1 MNKASRP
8 EGIKMKYTLLINKAR
23 TMKAIRDNDTGVIV
37 NENINPIEYARLRKL
52 AIINRN
58 RAQRNECMKDLGLSS
73 YRNASGTVC
82 WE

>member
-1 MNKASRP
+1 
-8 EGIKMKYTLLINKAR
+8 MKQKYSLLINKAR
-23 TMKAIRDNDTGVIV
+23 TIRAVRDNETGIIV
-37 NENINPIEYARLRKL
+37 KDDINPIEYARLRKL

-58 RAQRNECMKDLGLSS
+58 RAQRNECMKDLGLVS